1 LRHHPGLQRPSS
13 FYFSSAS
20 SAELAAVVVV
30 VVVVAARLAVVG
42 IDAPV
47 SHYPL
52 QFENVVG
59 CQRKEMCQSQDDHVQ

>member
-1 LRHHPGLQRPSS
+1 
-13 FYFSSAS
+13 
-20 SAELAAVVVV
+20 VVV